1 MRFYLMAAALGALA
15 ACQPAVPDS
24 AAGVGSPGRGV
35 GFDSYAQSVP
45 AAPTVS
51 SQTLDGAAAPAPAAS
66 AAASGGFDPDL
77 VAASLA
83 EDDSAAAAN
92 SGRAVVNASPSNP
105 APAAVSNPGISDEN
119 DFDAVASRQTIA
131 SDKARIAQNA
141 AQYEVV
147 QPTELPARDGSAGPN
162 VVQYALQ
169 TKHERGTKVYTRLG
183 LGGQSKMARNCA
195 TYSNDDDAQIDFL
208 SSGGPS
214 RDRMGLD
221 PDGDGFACNWD
232 PSPFRRA
239 AQN

>member
-1 MRFYLMAAALGALA
+1 MRFYLMAAAMGALA

-24 AAGVGSPGRGV
+24 AAGVGDPGRGV

-45 AAPTVS
+45 AAPSVS
-51 SQTLDGAAAPAPAAS
+51 SQTLDGAAAPAPAP
-66 AAASGGFDPDL
+66 AATGGFDPDL

-83 EDDSAAAAN
+83 EDERAAAAN
-92 SGRAVVNASPSNP
+92 SGREVVNASPSNP
-105 APAAVSNPGISDEN
+105 APAPVSNPGISDEN

-147 QPTELPARDGSAGPN
+147 QPTALPARDGSGGPN
-162 VVQYALQ
+162 VVEYALQ
-169 TKHERGTKVYTRLG
+169 TKHARGTKVYTRLG
-183 LGGQSKMARNCA
+183 FGGQSKMARNCA
-195 TYSNDDDAQIDFL
+195 KYPNDDDAQIDFL
-208 SSGGPS
+208 ASGGPS